1 MRAMTP
7 AVDQILQQAVAAHR
21 KGATED
27 AERLYRQVL
36 SLDPRSEAACGNLA
50 IIAAQQGDLAAAEGL
65 FRRAPPPRP
74 AHPPGPQKI
83 APPPPR
89 NGRAAGAVGP

>member
-27 AERLYRQVL
+27 AEPLYRQVL

-65 FRRAPPPRP
+65 FRRAAALRP
-74 AHPPGPQKI
+74 HHPPGLHNLRTALQPQGTAAATI
-83 APPPPR
+83 AT
-89 NGRAAGAVGP
+89 